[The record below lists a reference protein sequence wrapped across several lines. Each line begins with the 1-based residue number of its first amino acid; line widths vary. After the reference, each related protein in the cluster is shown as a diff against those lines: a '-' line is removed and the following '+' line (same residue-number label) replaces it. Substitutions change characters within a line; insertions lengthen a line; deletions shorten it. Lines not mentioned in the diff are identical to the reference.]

1 MKPTPNIRIRSMRV
15 RAPGA
20 DKEAGHALVQSLR
33 ERISDLPGSCQP
45 AHIGSLRLRISGE
58 AGVEPS
64 AISHAIANMISS
76 KLTSK

>member
-1 MKPTPNIRIRSMRV
+1 MRV

-20 DKEAGHALVQSLR
+20 NKEAGHALVQSLC
-33 ERISDLPGSCQP
+33 ERLEDLPNSCQP

-58 AGVEPS
+58 PTMEPG
-64 AISHAIANMISS
+64 AVSHAIAARISS

>member
-1 MKPTPNIRIRSMRV
+1 MRV

-20 DKEAGHALVQSLR
+20 DKEAGHAFVQSLS
-33 ERISDLPGSCQP
+33 EQLGNLQTSCPP

-64 AISHAIANMISS
+64 AISHAIAKRISS
-76 KLTSK
+76 KLTTK